1 MRKIRLCSMIFL
13 IVLIIAC
20 LNIPRARFLIVSG
33 EEERVKAVFQAS
45 ADTYIDQE
53 DPDNNYGSSEYLKV
67 RSLASKNAR
76 TYVFFNL
83 STIPPGASVLS
94 AKLSLYLSKPPAS
107 ERTYLCYR
115 LNSAWDEA
123 SLTWNGKPGS
133 SSTFA
138 ASSTVSATPGWVV
151 WDVKEQV
158 QKFLNGIDEHAW
170 INFGWEMFDGS
181 EDSQEVQEAF
191 FASSESGEQD
201 KRPYLTVEFTPP
213 KLNVTVGT
221 PLAAGEWVGLTIK
234 RLSQDGILV
243 TRGDRIFKQDW
254 INIGSTTVR
263 LSTSSGTGVFSLTP
277 GGEPVDRVV
286 IRGGETQAVVYYR
299 DTTLG
304 NHTLSFSPEGYP
316 SGYYMGGSLQITVV
330 AGNYSLEI
338 TSVSISPENPVM
350 GDIIK
355 VSASVSSIG
364 VSVGEVALYY
374 STDGGVSWA
383 KLLMGFSGGRYEAY
397 IPGQNAFTEVSYYVE
412 ARDQKG
418 GAVKT
423 DVYTLSVGL
432 PDWVFLA
439 VAAVVI
445 AAIVGFLAIRRARK
459 K

>member
-1 MRKIRLCSMIFL
+1 MRKTMLCSMMFL
-13 IVLIIAC
+13 IVLIITC
-20 LNIPRARFLIVSG
+20 LNVPHVRLLIVHG
-33 EEERVKAVFQAS
+33 EEERVEVVFQAS
-45 ADTYIDQE
+45 DDTYIDQE
-53 DPDNNYGSSEYLKV
+53 NPDASYGSSEYLKV

-76 TYVFFNL
+76 TCVFFNL
-83 STIPPGASVLS
+83 STVPPGASVLS
-94 AKLSLYLSKPPAS
+94 AKLFLYLSKPPAS

-115 LNSAWDEA
+115 LNSAWDEN
-123 SLTWNGKPGS
+123 SLTWNRKPGS

-138 ASSTVSATPGWVV
+138 ASSTVSTQPGWVV
-151 WDVKEQV
+151 WDVREQV
-158 QKFLNGIDEHAW
+158 QKFLNGIGEHAW
-170 INFGWEMFDGS
+170 INFGWEIFDGS

-201 KRPYLTVEFTPP
+201 KRPYLVIQFTPP
-213 KLNVTVGT
+213 RLNVTVGT

-277 GGEPVDRVV
+277 GGEPVDSVV
-286 IRGGETQAVVYYR
+286 IRDGEMQAVVYYR

-304 NHTLSFSPEGYP
+304 NHTLSVSVEGYP
-316 SGYYMGGSLQITVV
+316 SGYYVGGSLQITVV

-338 TSVSISPENPVM
+338 ASVSITPENPVM

-355 VSASVSSIG
+355 VSAVVSSIG
-364 VSVGEVALYY
+364 VGVKEVALYY
-374 STDGGVSWA
+374 STDGGASWT
-383 KLLMGFSGGRYEAY
+383 KLVMGFSGGRYEVY

-412 ARDQKG
+412 ARDQKDNT
-418 GAVKT
+418 VKT
-423 DVYTLSVGL
+423 DISTVSVGL
-432 PDWVFLA
+432 PDWVFL
-439 VAAVVI
+439 VIAAVVI
-445 AAIVGFLAIRRARK
+445 AAIIGFLGIRRTRK